1 MNKYK
6 KHLEYIENNPLLRK
20 SFYFSIEIMKLCK
33 EIRQN
38 HREYSIASQLL
49 RAGTSIG
56 ANANEAVISSSR
68 KDFINKMNISLKEA
82 YETRYWLLLLAVS
95 EYIGDADN
103 YLEKIEEL
111 IRMLVSIIKTAR
123 ENEKNQVRT

>member
-1 MNKYK
+1 
-6 KHLEYIENNPLLRK
+6 
-20 SFYFSIEIMKLCK
+20 
-33 EIRQN
+33 
-38 HREYSIASQLL
+38 
-49 RAGTSIG
+49 
-56 ANANEAVISSSR
+56 VISSSR